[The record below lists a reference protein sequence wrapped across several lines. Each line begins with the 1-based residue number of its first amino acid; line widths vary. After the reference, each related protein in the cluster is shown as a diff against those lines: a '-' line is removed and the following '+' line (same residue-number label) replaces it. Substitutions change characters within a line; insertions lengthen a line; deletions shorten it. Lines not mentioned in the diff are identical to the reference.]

1 MAASYE
7 DKERGLC
14 HCERYEEDQFDAVKE
29 NLLEKNCVELMN
41 LSDSLLDGSRPICE
55 GVRVCS

>member
-1 MAASYE
+1 MFDMAASYE

-29 NLLEKNCVELMN
+29 NLLEKNCVELFDE
-41 LSDSLLDGSRPICE
+41 L
-55 GVRVCS
+55 V

>member
-14 HCERYEEDQFDAVKE
+14 HCERFEEDQFDVVKE
-29 NLLEKNCVELMN
+29 NLLENVAVTVYCTAQDLFVKV
-41 LSDSLLDGSRPICE
+41 
-55 GVRVCS
+55 